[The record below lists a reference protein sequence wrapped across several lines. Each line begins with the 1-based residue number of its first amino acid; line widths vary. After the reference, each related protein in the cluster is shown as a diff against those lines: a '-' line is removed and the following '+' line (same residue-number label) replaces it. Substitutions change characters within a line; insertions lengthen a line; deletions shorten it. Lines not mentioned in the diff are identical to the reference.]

1 MLIAR
6 GLSKRFGAV
15 AALEGV
21 DLDVRPGEVLAVVGE
36 NGAGKS
42 TLMHC
47 LAGGLRPDAGVLEFE
62 GRPVEFDSPRAAQ
75 RAGIALIHQELE
87 LCEGLDAA
95 ANVALGR
102 EDSGFWLRRGGEREA
117 AEHWLREL
125 GADFASDARIA
136 HLSLGR
142 RQLVEIARALAAR
155 ARVVIFDEPTSSL
168 TERETR
174 ALMRTIRELRE
185 RGTAVVYISHRLVE
199 VLELADRALVL
210 RDGRRAAELCGA
222 ALTRDGLVEAM
233 VGRVGAVE
241 APRPFEGSGAAPLL
255 EVRGLRFHGR
265 PVGGIDVQVHAGEIV
280 GLAGLVGA
288 GRSALLETLAGL
300 RPIAGGACRFEGRP
314 LAPRSPAAARR
325 AGVALA
331 PEDRKACGLFLDL
344 TCVDNLGLGGL
355 DVHHARGLFR
365 PRRALELFERWRA
378 RLSIAAAAPS
388 LPVRAL
394 SGGNQQKV
402 VLGRWLALE
411 PRLLLLDE
419 PSRGV
424 DVGARAEIHAQVR
437 ALAERGIAV
446 LFASSD
452 PEELLGLAQRIVV
465 LRDGASV
472 GELLGA
478 TLTEHDLL
486 ERMLG
491 APAEPSPR

>member
-1 MLIAR
+1 MVAR

-21 DLDVRPGEVLAVVGE
+21 DLDVRAGEVLAVVGE

-47 LAGGLRPDAGVLEFE
+47 LAGGLRPDSGQLEID
-62 GRPVEFDSPRAAQ
+62 GSAVHLDSPRAAQ

-102 EDSGFWLRRGGEREA
+102 ESSGLWLKRGGEREEA
-117 AEHWLREL
+117 DRWLAEL
-125 GADFASDARIA
+125 GADFPSAAPVA
-136 HLSLGR
+136 ELSLGR

-174 ALMRTIRELRE
+174 ALLKTIGDLRA
-185 RGTAVVYISHRLVE
+185 RGTAVIYISHRLGE
-199 VLELADRALVL
+199 VLDLADRAVVL
-210 RDGRRAAELCGA
+210 RDGRRVAELQGA
-222 ALTRDGLVEAM
+222 TLTREGLVEAM
-233 VGRVGAVE
+233 VGRVGTLA
-241 APRPFEGSGAAPLL
+241 APTPFESSGGPALLDVRAAVLPQFTDGSISLA
-255 EVRGLRFHGR
+255 
-265 PVGGIDVQVHAGEIV
+265 VHPGEIV
-280 GLAGLVGA
+280 ALAGLVGA
-288 GRSALLETLAGL
+288 GRSELLESLAGL
-300 RPIAGGACRFEGRP
+300 QPLAAGDLRLGGESF
-314 LAPRSPAAARR
+314 APRSPADARR
-325 AGVALA
+325 AGIALA
-331 PEDRKACGLFLDL
+331 PEDRKGCGLFLEL
-344 TCVDNLGLGGL
+344 TCTDNVGLGGL
-355 DVHHARGLFR
+355 EVHHARGLFR
-365 PRRALELFERWRA
+365 PERALELFDRWRE
-378 RLSIAAAAPS
+378 RLSIAAGAPH
-388 LPVRAL
+388 LPARSL
-394 SGGNQQKV
+394 SGGNQQKL

-437 ALAERGIAV
+437 ELAARGIAV

-465 LRDGASV
+465 LRDGSSV
-472 GELLGA
+472 AELAGDDLNEQ
-478 TLTEHDLL
+478 TLL

-491 APAEPSPR
+491 AHAEVASR

>member
-1 MLIAR
+1 MVAR

-15 AALEGV
+15 TALEAV
-21 DLDVRPGEVLAVVGE
+21 DLDVRAGEVLAVVGE

-47 LAGGLRPDAGVLEFE
+47 LAGGLRPSAGQLEIE
-62 GRPVEFDSPRAAQ
+62 GRPASFDSPRAAQ

-87 LCEGLDAA
+87 LCEGLDVA

-102 EDSGFWLRRGGEREA
+102 ERSGLWLRRGGERDEA
-117 AEHWLREL
+117 DCWLREL
-125 GADFASDARIA
+125 GADFGSDVQVAD
-136 HLSLGR
+136 LSLGR

-174 ALMRTIRELRE
+174 ALLKTIGDLRE
-185 RGTAVVYISHRLVE
+185 RGTAVVYISHRLSE
-199 VLELADRALVL
+199 VLELSDRAVVL
-210 RDGRRAAELCGA
+210 RDGRRVAELSGA
-222 ALTRDGLVEAM
+222 HLTRESLVEAM
-233 VGRVGAVE
+233 VGRVGSVE
-241 APRPFEGSGAAPLL
+241 APRAFDAPGAEALL
-255 EVRGLRFHGR
+255 EIRDAALPQFAGGCISMAVR
-265 PVGGIDVQVHAGEIV
+265 PGEIV

-288 GRSALLETLAGL
+288 GRSELLESLAGL
-300 RPIAGGACRFEGRP
+300 RSLAAGELRLGGETFD
-314 LAPRSPAAARR
+314 PRSPARARR
-325 AGVALA
+325 AGIALA
-331 PEDRKACGLFLDL
+331 PEDRKGCGLFLDL
-344 TCVDNLGLGGL
+344 TCTDNVGLGGL
-355 DVHHARGLFR
+355 EVHHPRGLFR
-365 PRRALELFERWRA
+365 PERALELFDRWRE
-378 RLSIAAAAPS
+378 RLSIAAGAPGLS
-388 LPVRAL
+388 ARAL
-394 SGGNQQKV
+394 SGGNQQKL

-437 ALAERGIAV
+437 ELAARGIAV

-465 LRDGASV
+465 LRDGTSV
-472 GELLGA
+472 AELTGDELNEQ
-478 TLTEHDLL
+478 TLL

-491 APAEPSPR
+491 AHAEVASR

>member
-1 MLIAR
+1 M
-6 GLSKRFGAV
+6 

-21 DLDVRPGEVLAVVGE
+21 DLDVRAGEVLAVVGE

-47 LAGGLRPDAGVLEFE
+47 LAGGLRPDAGQLEID
-62 GRPVEFDSPRAAQ
+62 GRAVSFDSPRAAQ

-102 EDSGFWLRRGGEREA
+102 EGSGLWLRRGGEREEA
-117 AEHWLREL
+117 DRWLREL
-125 GADFASDARIA
+125 GADFGSEAQVVD
-136 HLSLGR
+136 LSLGR

-174 ALMRTIRELRE
+174 ALLETIGDLRA
-185 RGTAVVYISHRLVE
+185 RGTAVIYISHRLGE
-199 VLELADRALVL
+199 VLDLADRAVVL
-210 RDGRRAAELCGA
+210 RDGRRVAELQGA
-222 ALTRDGLVEAM
+222 TLTREQLVEAM
-233 VGRVGAVE
+233 VGRVGTL
-241 APRPFEGSGAAPLL
+241 APPAPFDSTGTAALL
-255 EVRGLRFHGR
+255 EVDGAALPQFTDGR
-265 PVGGIDVQVHAGEIV
+265 ISLAVHPGEIV

-288 GRSALLETLAGL
+288 GRSELLESLAGL
-300 RPIAGGACRFEGRP
+300 RPLAGGDLRLAGHPF
-314 LAPRSPAAARR
+314 APRSPADARR
-325 AGVALA
+325 AGLALA
-331 PEDRKACGLFLDL
+331 PEDRKGCGLFLDL
-344 TCVDNLGLGGL
+344 SCIDNVGLGGL
-355 DVHHARGLFR
+355 EVHHARGLFR
-365 PRRALELFERWRA
+365 PDRALELFTRWRE
-378 RLSIAAAAPS
+378 RLSIAAGAPQ
-388 LPVRAL
+388 LPARAL
-394 SGGNQQKV
+394 SGGNQQKL

-424 DVGARAEIHAQVR
+424 DVGARAEIHTQVR
-437 ALAERGIAV
+437 ELAARGIAV

-465 LRDGASV
+465 LRDGSSV
-472 GELLGA
+472 AELTGEELNEQ
-478 TLTEHDLL
+478 TLL

-491 APAEPSPR
+491 AQAEVASR